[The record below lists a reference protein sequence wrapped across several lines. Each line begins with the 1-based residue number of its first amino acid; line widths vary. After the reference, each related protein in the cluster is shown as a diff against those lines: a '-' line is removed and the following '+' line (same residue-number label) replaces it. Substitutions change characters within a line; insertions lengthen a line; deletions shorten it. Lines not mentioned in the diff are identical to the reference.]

1 MPRCHLIKRKFRT
14 KINFAP
20 NHTNGFLKVSVF
32 VSTKMKQNIYGQ
44 ASVFVSFL
52 PIDANLFSFKSAY
65 FFMPFCLLS
74 TLTHPKTL
82 METTTYDAFF
92 SVPLSKEPP
101 LSHIHTRNRVLET
114 MHFQKAPL
122 LKPFSKP
129 FIFISV
135 VNHFSVDDWQTCIKQ
150 YTFSNENYV
159 LSWLGSFSHT
169 YIVCFPN

>member
-1 MPRCHLIKRKFRT
+1 MSCCRLIKRKIRT
-14 KINFAP
+14 KIYFAP

-32 VSTKMKQNIYGQ
+32 VSTKMKQNIDGH
-44 ASVFVSFL
+44 ASIFVLFYLLMLICFL
-52 PIDANLFSFKSAY
+52 PKAHY
-65 FFMPFCLLS
+65 FFMSFCLLS

-92 SVPLSKEPP
+92 PVPLSIEPP

-122 LKPFSKP
+122 LKLISKP

-135 VNHFSVDDWQTCIKQ
+135 VNHFSVDDRQTCIK
-150 YTFSNENYV
+150 
-159 LSWLGSFSHT
+159 
-169 YIVCFPN
+169 